1 MTDELRTL
9 VRYRLEQAD
18 SALQAAEK
26 LVESGLWRDSVN
38 RAYYAAFYAVLALL
52 ALKGLGT
59 SKHSGAISL
68 FDREFVR
75 SGVFSKELSAILHKT
90 FDMRQEADYEE
101 KSEIDASDAQ
111 EARQQADT
119 FVRDVRRYIEMQL
132 A

>member
-38 RAYYAAFYAVLALL
+38 RAYYAAFYAV
-52 ALKGLGT
+52 
-59 SKHSGAISL
+59 
-68 FDREFVR
+68 
-75 SGVFSKELSAILHKT
+75 
-90 FDMRQEADYEE
+90 
-101 KSEIDASDAQ
+101 